1 MKITKIMLIAIVTS
15 LFAFAATAHAD
26 KKDKSPE
33 GKAAKY
39 RHNTF
44 NMVGYHFGPMG
55 GMMKGKIDFNK
66 DVFAKNAEALALL
79 AYLAPNG
86 FALESK
92 GKVKGSRAKK
102 DIWENKAEFDKV
114 MKGFTDSTAALA
126 KASKSGDMAAIK
138 PVFANVAD
146 SCKTCHKKYRAK
158 KKK

>member
-1 MKITKIMLIAIVTS
+1 MKFTKVLLVAALSSFFVLT
-15 LFAFAATAHAD
+15 ATAHAD

-66 DVFAKNAEALALL
+66 DVFSKNADSLASL
-79 AYLAPNG
+79 AILAPNG
-86 FALESK
+86 FEVK
-92 GKVKGSRAKK
+92 GKAKGSRAKK

-114 MKGFTDSTAALA
+114 MQGFTDSTAALA
-126 KASKSGDMAAIK
+126 TASKSGDMATIK
-138 PVFANVAD
+138 PAFAKVAD

-158 KKK
+158 KK